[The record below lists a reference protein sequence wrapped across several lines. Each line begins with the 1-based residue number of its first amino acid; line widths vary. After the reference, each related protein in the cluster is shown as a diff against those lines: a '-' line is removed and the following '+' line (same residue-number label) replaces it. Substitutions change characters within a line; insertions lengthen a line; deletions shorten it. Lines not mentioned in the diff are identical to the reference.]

1 MPARTPMGPRTI
13 ALVGPYLSGKTTLLE
28 NILFATNRITR
39 LGKVGDKN
47 TVGDS
52 SAEARARGMSVELNV
67 ATTTF
72 MGETFTF
79 LDTPG
84 SIEFA
89 QETADALTGADAAVV
104 VCEADPLKAAALVPL
119 FKLLDELDLPRYVF
133 VNKIDRASGS
143 ITDLFDA
150 LQAVSTKPLVLRQ
163 IPLINGSEHPIGY
176 IDLAQER
183 GYIYKPGHE
192 SERIDIPA
200 GEADHEKAE
209 RARMLEK
216 LADFDDKLMEQL
228 LEDRTPEKDT
238 VMAQLSKDL
247 SEDLIAPVFLG
258 AADRMGGVH
267 RLLKA
272 LRHETPGAA
281 RAAKHRGI
289 DELGEPL
296 AQVLKTYHTTR
307 GGKLSVARVWR
318 GTLKDGMTLNG
329 ERVSGLFRL
338 LGQTTEKLEQAG
350 PGEVVGLGRL
360 EKAFTGDTLSS
371 GKGDETSKPALP
383 KPKVHQPVY
392 ALAMAA
398 ADRNDEVKI
407 SSAMHKLLEEDRS
420 LRFYHDDDTHEWIL
434 AGNGE
439 MHLRVSAD
447 RLKSKFGLSV
457 VTSRPHVPYKE
468 AIRKPVTQPARFK
481 RQSGGHGQFGDVTL
495 EIKPLPRGSGFKFEN
510 GIVGGVV
517 PKNFIPA
524 VEEGVA
530 EYLKRGPLGFPL
542 VDVAVKLIDG
552 KYHDVDSSEMS
563 FKTVG
568 RMAMQEG
575 TPKCEPVLLE
585 PIVQVDIAVP
595 SSYTS
600 KVNALVSGRRGQILG
615 FDARPGWP
623 GWDVVTAHLPQ
634 VETRDLIIELRS
646 LTSGVG
652 TFTSKF
658 DHLQELI
665 GRLADEVIAARAT
678 DAKEHAKA

>member
-1 MPARTPMGPRTI
+1 M
-13 ALVGPYLSGKTTLLE
+13 
-28 NILFATNRITR
+28 N
-39 LGKVGDKN
+39 
-47 TVGDS
+47 
-52 SAEARARGMSVELNV
+52 EA
-67 ATTTF
+67 
-72 MGETFTF
+72 FTF

-89 QETADALTGADAAVV
+89 QETADALNGADAAVV
-104 VCEADPLKAAALVPL
+104 VCEADPAKAPALVPL
-119 FKLLDELDLPRYVF
+119 FKMLDELDLPRFVF
-133 VNKIDRASGS
+133 VNKVDRASGS
-143 ITDLFDA
+143 ITELFDA
-150 LQAVSTKPLVLRQ
+150 LQVNSAKPLVLRQ
-163 IPLINGSEHPIGY
+163 IPLMNGGEHPIGY

-183 GYIYKPGHE
+183 GYIYQPGKE
-192 SERIDIPA
+192 SQRVDIPA
-200 GEADHEKAE
+200 GEAGHEKAE
-209 RARMLEK
+209 RSKMLEK

-228 LEDRTPEKDT
+228 LEDVTPPKDS

-247 SEDLIAPVFLG
+247 AEDLIAPVFLG

-272 LRHETPGAA
+272 LRHEAPTSA
-281 RAAKHRGI
+281 RAAKAKGV

-318 GTLKDGMTLNG
+318 GMLKDGMTLNG

-338 LGQTTEKLEQAG
+338 LGQTTEKLDQAG
-350 PGEVVGLGRL
+350 PGEVVGLGRM
-360 EKAFTGDTLSS
+360 EKALTGDTLSL
-371 GKGDETSKPALP
+371 GKDAKPLP
-383 KPKVHQPVY
+383 KPDVHQPVY

-420 LRFYHDDDTHEWIL
+420 LRFFHDDETHEWIL
-434 AGNGE
+434 AGAGE

-457 VTSRPHVPYKE
+457 NTSRPHVPYKE

-524 VEEGVA
+524 VEEGVS
-530 EYLKRGPLGFPL
+530 EYLKRGPLGFPM
-542 VDVAVKLIDG
+542 VDIAVKLIDG

-575 TPKCEPVLLE
+575 TPKCDPVLLE
-585 PIVQVDIAVP
+585 PIVQVEIAVP
-595 SSYTS
+595 SAYTS

-615 FDARPGWP
+615 FDARPGWS

-646 LTSGVG
+646 LTAGVG
-652 TFTSKF
+652 TFTSRF

-665 GRLADEVIAARAT
+665 GRLADEVIAARAA
-678 DAKEHAKA
+678 DHKEHAKA

>member
-1 MPARTPMGPRTI
+1 MSARTPMGPRTI

-28 NILFATNRITR
+28 NILFATNRVGR

-52 SAEARARGMSVELNV
+52 SSEARARGMSVELNV
-67 ATTTF
+67 ATTTY

-104 VCEADPLKAAALVPL
+104 VCEADPARAPSLVPL
-119 FKLLDELDLPRYVF
+119 FKLLDELDLPRFVY

-143 ITDLFDA
+143 IAALFEA
-150 LQAVSTKPLVLRQ
+150 LQAISTKPLVLRQ
-163 IPLINGSEHPIGY
+163 VPLMNGGEHPIGY

-200 GEADHEKAE
+200 GETEHEKAE
-209 RARMLEK
+209 RARILEK
-216 LADFDDKLMEQL
+216 LADFDDRLMEQL
-228 LEDRTPEKDT
+228 LEDVAPSMDS
-238 VMAQLSKDL
+238 VMAQLSKDFA
-247 SEDLIAPVFLG
+247 EDLIAPVFLG

-272 LRHETPGAA
+272 LRHEAPSSA
-281 RAAKHRGI
+281 RTARNRGV

-296 AQVLKTYHTTR
+296 AQVLKTMHSAR
-307 GGKLSVARVWR
+307 GGKISVARVFR
-318 GTLKDGMTLNG
+318 GVLKDGMTLNG

-338 LGQTTEKLEQAG
+338 LGNTTEKVEQAG
-350 PGEVVGLGRL
+350 PGDVVGLGRI
-360 EKAFTGDTLSS
+360 EKALTGDTLSAA
-371 GKGDETSKPALP
+371 KGGAPLP
-383 KPKVHQPVY
+383 KADVHPPVY

-398 ADRNDEVKI
+398 ADRKDEVKI
-407 SSAMHKLLEEDRS
+407 SSAMQKLLEEDRA
-420 LRFYHDDDTHEWIL
+420 LRFYHDDETQEWIL
-434 AGNGE
+434 AGAGE
-439 MHLRVSAD
+439 MHLRVAAD

-457 VTSRPHVPYKE
+457 ATHRPHVPYKE
-468 AIRKPVTQPARFK
+468 AIRRPVTQPARFK

-517 PKNFIPA
+517 PKQFIPA
-524 VEEGVA
+524 VEEGVS
-530 EYLKRGPLGFPL
+530 EYLKRGPLGFPM
-542 VDVAVKLIDG
+542 VDVAVKLVDG
-552 KYHDVDSSEMS
+552 KYHDVDSCEMS

-575 TPKCEPVLLE
+575 APKCEPVLLE
-585 PIVQVDIAVP
+585 PIVQVEVAVP
-595 SSYTS
+595 NVYTA

-615 FDARPGWP
+615 FDSRPGWP

-646 LTSGVG
+646 LSAGVG
-652 TFTSKF
+652 TFTSRF

-665 GRLADEVIAARAT
+665 GRLADEVIASRTA
-678 DAKEHAKA
+678 EHA

>member
-1 MPARTPMGPRTI
+1 MPARNPMGPRTI

-28 NILFATNRITR
+28 NILFATGRINR
-39 LGKVGDKN
+39 LGKVDEKN
-47 TVGDS
+47 TTGDS

-89 QETADALTGADAAVV
+89 QETADALQGADAAVV
-104 VCEADPLKAAALVPL
+104 VCEADPNRAPSLVPL
-119 FKLLDELDLPRYVF
+119 FKALDALDLPRFVF

-143 ITDLFDA
+143 ISDLFDA
-150 LQAVSTKPLVLRQ
+150 LQANSAKPLVLRQ
-163 IPLINGSEHPIGY
+163 IPVREGEHVTGY

-183 GYIYKPGHE
+183 AYHYKPGKE

-200 GEADHEKAE
+200 GEAAHEKAE

-228 LEDRTPEKDT
+228 LEDVTPPKDS
-238 VMAQLSKDL
+238 VLAQLSKDL

-272 LRHETPGAA
+272 LRHETPGSA
-281 RAAKHRGI
+281 RAARNRGV

-296 AQVLKTYHTTR
+296 AHVLKTVHTAR
-307 GGKLSVARVWR
+307 GGKLSVARVLR
-318 GTLKDGMTLNG
+318 GVVKDGMTLNG

-338 LGQTTEKLEQAG
+338 LGAATEKLDQAG
-350 PGEVVGLGRL
+350 PGDVVGLGRL
-360 EKAFTGDTLSS
+360 EKAHTGDTLSTA
-371 GKGDETSKPALP
+371 KGEKPLAKAP
-383 KPKVHQPVY
+383 VHPPVY
-392 ALAMAA
+392 ALALAA
-398 ADRNDEVKI
+398 TDRNDEVKI
-407 SSAMHKLLEEDRS
+407 SSAMTKLLEEDRS
-420 LRFYHDDDTHEWIL
+420 LRFYHDDETNEWIL
-434 AGNGE
+434 AGCGE
-439 MHLRVSAD
+439 MHLRVAAD
-447 RLKSKFGLSV
+447 RLKSKFGLQ
-457 VTSRPHVPYKE
+457 VTTGRPHVPYKE
-468 AIRKPVTQPARFK
+468 AIRKTVTQPARFK

-495 EIKPLPRGSGFKFEN
+495 EIKPLPRGSGFRFEN

-517 PKNFIPA
+517 PKQFIPA
-524 VEEGVA
+524 AEEGVS

-542 VDVAVKLIDG
+542 VDVAVKLVDG

-575 TPKCEPVLLE
+575 APKCDPVLLE
-585 PIVQVDIAVP
+585 PIVQVEIAVP
-595 SSYTS
+595 SHYTN
-600 KVNALVSGRRGQILG
+600 KVNALVSVRRGHILG
-615 FDARPGWP
+615 FDARDGWP

-646 LTSGVG
+646 LTAGVG

-665 GRLADEVIAARAT
+665 GRLADEVIAART
-678 DAKEHAKA
+678 TEPHGLHAKA

>member
-1 MPARTPMGPRTI
+1 MSARTPMGPRTI

-28 NILFATNRITR
+28 NILFATNRVGR

-52 SAEARARGMSVELNV
+52 SSEARARGMSVELNV
-67 ATTTF
+67 ATTTY

-104 VCEADPLKAAALVPL
+104 VCEADPARAPSLVPL
-119 FKLLDELDLPRYVF
+119 FKLLDELDLPRFVY

-143 ITDLFDA
+143 IAALFEA
-150 LQAVSTKPLVLRQ
+150 LQAISTKPLVLRQ
-163 IPLINGSEHPIGY
+163 VPLMNGGEHPIGY

-200 GEADHEKAE
+200 GETEHEKAE
-209 RARMLEK
+209 RARILEK
-216 LADFDDKLMEQL
+216 LADFDDRLMEQL
-228 LEDRTPEKDT
+228 LEDVAPSMDS
-238 VMAQLSKDL
+238 VMAQLSKDFA
-247 SEDLIAPVFLG
+247 EDLIAPVFLG

-272 LRHETPGAA
+272 LRHEAPSSA
-281 RAAKHRGI
+281 RTARNRGV

-296 AQVLKTYHTTR
+296 AQVLKTMHSAR
-307 GGKLSVARVWR
+307 GGKISVARVFR
-318 GTLKDGMTLNG
+318 GVLKDGMTLNG

-338 LGQTTEKLEQAG
+338 LGNTTEKVEQAG
-350 PGEVVGLGRL
+350 PGDVVGLGRI
-360 EKAFTGDTLSS
+360 EKALTGDTLSAA
-371 GKGDETSKPALP
+371 KGGAPLP
-383 KPKVHQPVY
+383 KADVHPPVY

-398 ADRNDEVKI
+398 ADRKDEVKI
-407 SSAMHKLLEEDRS
+407 SSAMQKLLEEDRA
-420 LRFYHDDDTHEWIL
+420 LRFYHDDETQEWIL
-434 AGNGE
+434 AGAGE
-439 MHLRVSAD
+439 MHLRVAAD

-457 VTSRPHVPYKE
+457 ATHRPHVPYKE
-468 AIRKPVTQPARFK
+468 AIRRPVTQPARFK

-517 PKNFIPA
+517 PKQFIPA
-524 VEEGVA
+524 VEEGVS
-530 EYLKRGPLGFPL
+530 EYLKRGPLGFPM
-542 VDVAVKLIDG
+542 VDVAVKLVDG

-575 TPKCEPVLLE
+575 APKCEPVLLE
-585 PIVQVDIAVP
+585 PIVQVEVAVP
-595 SSYTS
+595 NVYTA

-615 FDARPGWP
+615 FDSRPGWP

-646 LTSGVG
+646 LSAGVG
-652 TFTSKF
+652 TFTSRF

-665 GRLADEVIAARAT
+665 GRLADEVIASRTA
-678 DAKEHAKA
+678 EHA